1 MTTEQVSEVSA
12 QQSTPQD
19 PGAGS
24 DTSSQNIDTQNTSK
38 PSGLDAL
45 KQTVNDRLLPNNA
58 DLASKPTGNPYA
70 PNFKFKAMDK
80 MHEIEDWARPFI
92 KDEVTEKAFRKLHEK
107 AYALEDLRAQ
117 KESFRTQ
124 VEQMQPQVQEMAG
137 QLQTFNALKQQG
149 DYDNLFKFLGIGN
162 EQILNHAQRILDV
175 MKMSPEQR
183 QDFDQQNQIRE
194 QAFQYQNQNQQL
206 QQMFQQQA
214 VQTRTLELNYVLDKP
229 ENKKVAEAWDSKM
242 GTPGAFVDLVKREA
256 FNNVQLTGTDWTA
269 EQAVQHAVNNF
280 GKILTFEQANAQGQ
294 VAQPGAQTSATQG
307 QQQAPIIPH
316 VAGKGGSPLKKK
328 PKSIADLKALA
339 KSMQE

>member
-1 MTTEQVSEVSA
+1 MTTEQVSEVAQTSA
-12 QQSTPQD
+12 PQD
-19 PGAGS
+19 TGDVSETLPTGTQETGS
-24 DTSSQNIDTQNTSK
+24 KT
-38 PSGLDAL
+38 GLDAL
-45 KQTVNDRLLPNNA
+45 KTKVNDKLLPNNA
-58 DLASKPTGNPYA
+58 DLASQPTNNPYA

-80 MHEIEDWARPFI
+80 MHEIEEWARPFI
-92 KDEVTEKAFRKLHEK
+92 KDAETEKAFRKLHEK

-124 VEQMQPQVQEMAG
+124 VEQIQPQFQEMAG

-242 GTPGAFVDLVKREA
+242 GTSGAFVELVKREA
-256 FNNVQLTGTDWTA
+256 FNNVQLTGVDWTA
-269 EQAVQHAVNNF
+269 EQAVQHVVNNF

-294 VAQPGAQTSATQG
+294 FAQPGAQASATQG

-316 VAGKGGSPLKKK
+316 VAGKGGSPIKKK
-328 PKSIADLKALA
+328 PKSIADLKAMA
-339 KSMQE
+339 KAMEG